1 MMTYKEF
8 KNALTTELNTKL
20 GTGGNADVRLF
31 IFG

>member
-20 GTGGNADVRLF
+20 GTGGNAAT
-31 IFG
+31 GN